1 MKMHICL
8 AVTALALAA
17 TTAHAQDSLS
27 NLSKASGDS
36 VVSTAELAEA
46 GVKTVVGV
54 VALPFVAVGTVAESG
69 GRAVREGGE
78 GAWNAANGPLDISP
92 ETVTAQP
99 APQVPYNADRD
110 DRTRDDRDD
119 RRQDDDRS
127 Q

>member
-1 MKMHICL
+1 MKACL
-8 AVTALALAA
+8 AIAAGLALAA
-17 TTAHAQDSLS
+17 TSAHAQDSLS
-27 NLSKASGDS
+27 NLSKASADS
-36 VVSTAELAEA
+36 AVSTAELAEA

-78 GAWNAANGPLDISP
+78 DAWNAANGPLDISP

-99 APQVPYNADRD
+99 APDVPYDAQRNDRNDRTD
-110 DRTRDDRDD
+110 DRT
-119 RRQDDDRS
+119 QGDDRS